1 MQLNK
6 KMHKESF
13 NIYSKTEYLEI
24 RSLVV
29 FNSGGIG
36 LYDKEA
42 KNTTIEKLRND
53 RITHKKN
60 KVQKENIIISIEN
73 LYLLLDIDDDEIFFY
88 YGETLE
94 SQRHGWGFLADKSKI
109 IYEGM
114 WYKDQ
119 AIGLY
124 ILQANF
130 MIEFGYKDY
139 FYRDSNSYQSQII
152 WGKET
157 EIILDKKTQKNNTFS
172 ENLKVDEFSKTNN
185 SRQVLEACLISNS
198 KQTKLSGNSN
208 TSLLYNIEEFK
219 FTEKNVFTRGFENLY
234 KINNQAIYQPIVL
247 YNSKDIY
254 NNYQQKKIDILTE
267 NENFKIAE
275 NYTNEKKSI
284 KLNGANTHDSTCNNF
299 KTLIF
304 KQLISTSI
312 YACDC
317 YKWSSETISLI
328 LLSNGLL
335 EEAMIFQNY
344 KLSGSDIPILNDQLI
359 EKLGISDNYS
369 RRFILRL
376 FRQFWGFLDYMDLSL
391 IENLNIKNSS
401 ILPYINRSEIKLGS
415 YISSNYNCVILSGM
429 YKSQEVICKVLM
441 FDTENYEELGSKERI
456 KYRNSNNDILEYY
469 LDNYNNKSKD
479 LKSVDNLPICYIYKY
494 RRESILK
501 ENLFKYIPTSVKM
514 RNWEARILSYLSPHP
529 NIVQCL
535 GVTQLYMG
543 CEALLLEN
551 CEGGSMDQYLINN
564 NNGEFQKLRSKY
576 SASRLE
582 MLSWLRDIAIGMEHA
597 HKLGILHRDLKLSNF
612 FVSKVGKN
620 GIGKVGD
627 FGIAISI
634 DSKLGYSPF
643 TDYGNTYYAAP
654 EVLRKEGFFKE
665 SDVWSFGM
673 SMLEVLTKSFV
684 FDGFCPGLVM
694 VVNAANIDT
703 IQKKLDVP
711 FELNKLIKSI
721 LNPDRKMRPSFELI
735 SCELSKIIEK
745 SQKLA
750 FQKLFEFHAFN

>member
-1 MQLNK
+1 
-6 KMHKESF
+6 MHKKSY

-29 FNSGGIG
+29 FNSGGLE
-36 LYDKEA
+36 LYGKEI
-42 KNTTIEKLRND
+42 KNTAIEKLRND
-53 RITHKKN
+53 GLTHKKN
-60 KVQKENIIISIEN
+60 KVQKKNIIISIEN
-73 LYLLLDIDDDEIFFY
+73 LYLLLDIDDSEVFFY

-94 SQRHGWGFLADKSKI
+94 SQRHGWGFLADKNKI

-124 ILQANF
+124 MLQTNF
-130 MIEFGYKDY
+130 TIEFGYKDY
-139 FYRDSNSYQSQII
+139 FYRDSNSYQSRII
-152 WGKET
+152 CGKET
-157 EIILDKKTQKNNTFS
+157 EIILDEKTQKNNKFS
-172 ENLKVDEFSKTNN
+172 KNLNINDFSKTKN
-185 SRQVLEACLISNS
+185 SRQELENCLISNS
-198 KQTKLSGNSN
+198 KQAKPLENSN
-208 TSLLYNIEEFK
+208 NSLLNKIEEFK
-219 FTEKNVFTRGFENLY
+219 FTEKNVFTRSFEILC
-234 KINNQAIYQPIVL
+234 KINNQTIYQPIAL
-247 YNSKDIY
+247 NNSKDIY
-254 NNYQQKKIDILTE
+254 NNYHRQKVDILTE
-267 NENFKIAE
+267 SEHFKIAE
-275 NYTNEKKSI
+275 NFTNEKKSI
-284 KLNGANTHDSTCNNF
+284 KLNGTNTNDNKCSDF
-299 KTLIF
+299 KPLIF
-304 KQLISTSI
+304 KQFISTSI

-317 YKWSSETISLI
+317 NKWSSEIISLI

-335 EEAMIFQNY
+335 EEAIIFQNY
-344 KLSGSDIPILNDQLI
+344 NLSGCDIPILNDQLI

-369 RRFILRL
+369 RRFILKL

-391 IENLNIKNSS
+391 NENLNIKNLS
-401 ILPYINRSEIKLGS
+401 ILPYINQSEIELGS
-415 YISSNYNCVILSGM
+415 YISSNHNCVILSGK
-429 YKSQEVICKVLM
+429 YKSQKVICKVLM
-441 FDTENYEELGSKERI
+441 FDTENYEELSSKEGI
-456 KYRNSNNDILEYY
+456 KYRNSNNDNLKYHF
-469 LDNYNNKSKD
+469 DNYNNKSKD

-494 RRESILK
+494 RRESISK

-535 GVTQLYMG
+535 GVTQLYIG
-543 CEALLLEN
+543 CEALLLED
-551 CEGGSMDQYLINN
+551 CEGGSMDQYIISNN
-564 NNGEFQKLRSKY
+564 NSELQKLRSKY

-620 GIGKVGD
+620 AIGKVGD

-643 TDYGNTYYAAP
+643 TDYGNAYYAAP

-750 FQKLFEFHAFN
+750 FQKLFEFHAFK